1 MQWDP
6 ALAMDVSELDEQ
18 HREILAH
25 LHLLIDAIRRGCAR
39 DHVGRTLAFLRGHVA
54 SHFTAEETLMRA
66 VAFPDLSSHQAE
78 HERFVLDLQ
87 EVEMDHQR
95 DGATPR
101 LILRVKGYVSVW
113 VREHLFQTDRALAVF
128 LRMRS

>member
-6 ALAMDVSELDEQ
+6 TLAMDVPELDEQ
-18 HREILAH
+18 HLEILAH

-39 DHVGRTLAFLRGHVA
+39 DHVGSTLAFLRGHIA
-54 SHFTAEETLMRA
+54 SHFTAEEALMRA
-66 VAFPDLSSHQAE
+66 VAFPDL
-78 HERFVLDLQ
+78 
-87 EVEMDHQR
+87 EMEHQR
-95 DGATPR
+95 DGATPH

-128 LRMRS
+128 LRTRS